1 MKKILVLLLSIVAI
15 EAFSQGQAPTYF
27 STLTRMKNFCPS
39 GTSNYLLGFKTG
51 NSASDSLA
59 TYVYDT
65 TSTATGNDV
74 TVIKPDCK
82 GSGDKGRWIKWDY
95 DISLQGLGVATYS
108 GTTNGSGVYSVTY
121 GTAYASTPKVVAQI
135 RGGSIGQNCVLTSST
150 TSGFSVSAYEYDQTS
165 ILGITVF
172 EVTTT
177 PVTGAT
183 IDVLVFEQ

>member
-1 MKKILVLLLSIVAI
+1 MKKILFIIAFILASIGGYAQVSAAQYAI
-15 EAFSQGQAPTYF
+15 TLDRLKVPTF
-27 STLTRMKNFCPS
+27 
-39 GTSNYLLGFKTG
+39 G
-51 NSASDSLA
+51 
-59 TYVYDT
+59 TYVLAFYAGDSATAPITAYIYDT
-65 TSTATGNDV
+65 TSVATPDGIN
-74 TVIKPDCK
+74 VIIPN
-82 GSGDKGRWIKWDY
+82 SNPTKGRWIKWDF
-95 DISLQGLGVATYS
+95 DINSIGAATYS